1 MGRGFY
7 AYAAGKISDCG
18 MSIPPVLTRVHDLS
32 QSIAQVIAPLC
43 EEKFWMTTQLKSS
56 ESPVGESATGKT
68 CYVPQNHRRILCIFP
83 KYSRSF
89 GTFHHAYPL
98 MGIRKVRAFMPPQG
112 ILVVAAY
119 LPKQWEIRFI
129 DENVQPAK
137 RSDYNW
143 ADVVIVSG
151 MHIQRPQINQINELA
166 HRAGK
171 ITVVGG
177 PSVSGCPEYYPD
189 FDILHLGELGDATD
203 QMIEYLDQQAER
215 PKQQI
220 RFETKERLPLSEF
233 PIPAY
238 HLLDINH
245 YFLANIQFSSGC
257 PYRCE
262 FCDIPELYG
271 RSPRLKNPE
280 QILAELDA
288 MLAAGN
294 PGAVYFVDD
303 NFVGD
308 RRALMTLLPH
318 LIDWQKRNGY
328 PVQFACEATLNL
340 AQSPKLLEMMREAY
354 FCTVFC
360 GIETPETEA
369 LKSISK
375 THNLSMP
382 ILEAVKILNS
392 YGMEVVSGIIMGLDT
407 DTPET
412 ADRILEFIRLSQI
425 PMLTINLLHALPR
438 TPLWRRLEEEGR
450 LVVEDNRDSNVEFL
464 MPYEQVIDMWRRCIT
479 EAYEPE
485 FLYQRFAY
493 NMEHTYPKRISVPNS
508 PARTS
513 GANIRKGL
521 TMLANI
527 LIRVGVFSH
536 YRKTFWK
543 MAYPA
548 LKSGDIE
555 SLIHVGLVGHHL
567 IKFAAECATGEES
580 ASFYSQKLRKTQPKQ
595 LEASVAGN

>member
-1 MGRGFY
+1 MTSNAKSFE
-7 AYAAGKISDCG
+7 
-18 MSIPPVLTRVHDLS
+18 MP
-32 QSIAQVIAPLC
+32 
-43 EEKFWMTTQLKSS
+43 TTQN
-56 ESPVGESATGKT
+56 TT
-68 CYVPQNHRRILCIFP
+68 RRTRYIPSNYRKILCIFP

-98 MGIRKVRAFMPPQG
+98 MGSVRAFMPPQG
-112 ILVVAAY
+112 ILIVASY
-119 LPKQWEIRFI
+119 LPKEWEIRFI
-129 DENVQPAK
+129 DENVRPAK
-137 RSDYNW
+137 RSDYQW

-166 HRAGK
+166 HQEGK

-189 FDILHLGELGDATD
+189 FDILHLGELGYATD
-203 QMIEYLDQQAER
+203 EMIQYLDTHSEPPQE
-215 PKQQI
+215 QI
-220 RFETKERLPLSEF
+220 RFETKERLPLNEF

-238 HLLDINH
+238 HLLNLDQ
-245 YFLANIQFSSGC
+245 YFIANVQFSSGC
-257 PYRCE
+257 PYACE

-271 RSPRLKNPE
+271 RNPRLKTPE
-280 QILAELDA
+280 QVLEELDA
-288 MLAAGN
+288 MLQSGN

-308 RRALMTLLPH
+308 RRAAMKLLPH

-360 GIETPETEA
+360 GIETPETDA

-382 ILEAVKILNS
+382 ILEAVKTLNQ

-412 ADRILEFIRLSQI
+412 AERILEFIRLSNI

-438 TPLWRRLEEEGR
+438 TPLWRRLELEKR
-450 LVVEDNRDSNVEFL
+450 LVDQENRESNVEFL
-464 MPYEQVIDMWRRCIT
+464 MPYEQVVEMWRHCIT
-479 EAYEPE
+479 KAYEPE

-493 NMEHTYPKRISVPNS
+493 NIEHTYSNRIEVPNS
-508 PARTS
+508 PARVSWT
-513 GANIRKGL
+513 NIRKGL
-521 TMLANI
+521 TLLSNI
-527 LIRVGVFSH
+527 LLRVGVLGN
-536 YRKTFWK
+536 YRQTFWK
-543 MAYPA
+543 MAKPA

-555 SLIHVGLVGHHL
+555 NLIHVGLVGHHL
-567 IKFAAECATGEES
+567 IKFADECTRGEES
-580 ASFYSQKLRKTQPKQ
+580 ASFYSQKVRDVQGGKIK
-595 LEASVAGN
+595 ESVTSRLG

>member
-1 MGRGFY
+1 
-7 AYAAGKISDCG
+7 
-18 MSIPPVLTRVHDLS
+18 
-32 QSIAQVIAPLC
+32 
-43 EEKFWMTTQLKSS
+43 MTGNLKSF
-56 ESPVGESATGKT
+56 EKPVPEKTTGKT
-68 CYVPQNHRRILCIFP
+68 HYVPLTHRRILCIFP

-98 MGIRKVRAFMPPQG
+98 MGKVRAFMPPQG
-112 ILVVAAY
+112 ILIVAAY
-119 LPKQWEIRFI
+119 LPKEWEVRFI
-129 DENVQPAK
+129 DENVHSAK
-137 RSDYNW
+137 RADYQW

-166 HRAGK
+166 HREGK
-171 ITVVGG
+171 ITLVGG
-177 PSVSGCPEYYPD
+177 PSVSGCPEYYPE

-203 QMIEYLDQQAER
+203 QMIEYLDQHHER
-215 PKQQI
+215 PQQQI

-233 PIPAY
+233 PTPAY
-238 HLLDINH
+238 HLLNLNH
-245 YFLANIQFSSGC
+245 YFLANVQFSSGC

-271 RSPRLKNPE
+271 RNPRLKTPE
-280 QILAELDA
+280 QVLAELDA
-288 MLAAGN
+288 MLQAGN
-294 PGAVYFVDD
+294 LGAVYFVDD

-308 RRALMTLLPH
+308 RRAAMKLLPY

-328 PVQFACEATLNL
+328 PIQFACEATLNL

-354 FCTVFC
+354 FCTIFC
-360 GIETPETEA
+360 GIETPETDA
-369 LKSISK
+369 LQAISK

-382 ILEAVKILNS
+382 ILEAIKVLNS
-392 YGMEVVSGIIMGLDT
+392 YGMEVVSGIIIGLDT

-438 TPLWRRLEEEGR
+438 TPLWRRLEQEGR
-450 LVVEDNRDSNVEFL
+450 LVFDESRDSNVEFL
-464 MPYEQVIDMWRRCIT
+464 MPYEQVIEMWRRCIT
-479 EAYEPE
+479 TAYEPE

-493 NMEHTYPKRISVPNS
+493 NIEHTYPNRIKVPNS

-513 GANIRKGL
+513 SANIRKGL
-521 TMLANI
+521 TYLTNI
-527 LIRVGVFSH
+527 LLRVGLFSN

-543 MAYPA
+543 LAYPK
-548 LKSGDIE
+548 LKAGNIE

-567 IKFAAECATGEES
+567 IKFAAECNSGKES
-580 ASFYSQKLRKTQPKQ
+580 ASFYSQKVQDVQAKESK
-595 LEASVAGN
+595 ASVVSLK

>member
-1 MGRGFY
+1 
-7 AYAAGKISDCG
+7 
-18 MSIPPVLTRVHDLS
+18 
-32 QSIAQVIAPLC
+32 
-43 EEKFWMTTQLKSS
+43 MTGLLKSV
-56 ESPVGESATGKT
+56 EKPFAEDTDRRT

-83 KYSRSF
+83 RYSRSF

-98 MGIRKVRAFMPPQG
+98 RPKVRAFMPPQG
-112 ILVVAAY
+112 ILVVASY
-119 LPKQWEIRFI
+119 LPKEWDVRFV
-129 DENVQPAK
+129 DENV
-137 RSDYNW
+137 RSATKADYQW

-151 MHIQRPQINQINELA
+151 MHIQRPQINQINEIA

-177 PSVSGCPEYYPD
+177 PSVSGCPEYYPE

-203 QMIEYLDQQAER
+203 QMIEYLDQHHER
-215 PKQQI
+215 PPQQI

-238 HLLDINH
+238 HLLKRDR

-271 RSPRLKNPE
+271 RNPRMKTPE
-280 QILAELDA
+280 QVLAELDA
-288 MLAAGN
+288 MLEAGN

-308 RRALMTLLPH
+308 RRAVMNLLPH

-354 FCTVFC
+354 FCTIFC
-360 GIETPETEA
+360 GIETPEPEA
-369 LKSISK
+369 LRSISK

-382 ILEAVKILNS
+382 ILEAVKILNR

-412 ADRILEFIRLSQI
+412 ADRIVEFIRLSQI

-438 TPLWRRLEEEGR
+438 TPLWRRLEQEGR
-450 LVVEDNRDSNVEFL
+450 LVFEENRESNVEFL
-464 MPYEQVIDMWRRCIT
+464 MPYEQVLEMWRRCIT
-479 EAYEPE
+479 TAYEPD
-485 FLYQRFAY
+485 FLYQRFAH
-493 NMEHTYPKRISVPNS
+493 NMEHTYPNRIKVPNS
-508 PARTS
+508 PARVS
-513 GANIRKGL
+513 GKNIRKGL
-521 TMLANI
+521 TILANI
-527 LIRVGVFSH
+527 LLRVGVFSH
-536 YRKTFWK
+536 YRRTFWK
-543 MAYPA
+543 MAYPK
-548 LKSGDIE
+548 LKAGKIE
-555 SLIHVGLVGHHL
+555 NLIHIGLVGHHL
-567 IKFAAECATGEES
+567 IQFAAECAQGQES
-580 ASFYSQKLRKTQPKQ
+580 ASFYSQKLQKGQSKQ
-595 LEASVAGN
+595 SQASAVSR